1 MEVYL
6 SIVIFIFGILFG
18 SFFNV
23 VGYRLPKGLSLI
35 HPGSFCPKCNHK
47 LKWYELIPIFSFLIQ
62 RGKCR
67 KCKCQISFFY
77 PCIELLTGILF
88 VISYFLF
95 NITPEFFIA
104 VLVSSF
110 FVIVIVSDVNYLIIP
125 DETTF
130 FFSFSIIILKFFLF
144 DYNIGIHSI
153 LNGMFLFAIMFLIML
168 LGNKI
173 FNKES
178 LGGGDIK
185 LMFFVGTVLSL
196 SNGLFAIF
204 LASFLALPMSIYV
217 YVFKKNRVI
226 PFGPFILL
234 ATIIIFFTQIDF
246 LDLLTNITS

>member
-1 MEVYL
+1 MELYL
-6 SIVIFIFGILFG
+6 IIVIFIFGTLFG

-23 VGYRLPKGLSLI
+23 VGYRLPKGLSI
-35 HPGSFCPKCNHK
+35 VHPGSFCPKCNHK
-47 LKWYELIPIFSFLIQ
+47 LRWYELIPLFSFFIQ
-62 RGKCR
+62 KGKCR
-67 KCKCQISFFY
+67 MCKCQISLFY

-88 VISYFLF
+88 VISYLF
-95 NITPEFFIA
+95 FNLTPEFLIA
-104 VLVSSF
+104 ILVSSF

-130 FFSFSIIILKFFLF
+130 FFSFIIIILKFILF
-144 DYNIGIHSI
+144 DYKVGIHSI

-204 LASFLALPMSIYV
+204 LSSFLALPMSIYV
-217 YVFKKNRVI
+217 YVRKKNRII
-226 PFGPFILL
+226 PFGPFILF
-234 ATIIIFFTQIDF
+234 ATLIILFGQVDF
-246 LDLLTNITS
+246 IELLSNIVS